1 MPTTFTQRCARHAPF
16 QRAISMTAGGACRL
30 ANARRV
36 PVRVEDGD
44 IITPR
49 IACRVFRP
57 VHCRCER
64 PPRLLPSAHSIGRLV
79 RSHRSGAMPNTVGRM
94 RPLTI
99 RRGRGVAQSPR
110 REGARCHVGSGP
122 GSPACGGRRSHWL
135 GRSRCVHARRAWR
148 GAVATAVWARQRCQP
163 AALPT
168 APTGF
173 CAPSPGGHSFFHL
186 RWRNE
191 QGATCAAP
199 RCDGLA
205 AVGPTATKPG
215 EAAGVRRGCR
225 ASASAGTASRGTPPA
240 RAPSCPYGSRCVR

>member
-30 ANARRV
+30 AIARRV

-49 IACRVFRP
+49 IAYRGVPAGALP
-57 VHCRCER
+57 VRTTAATS
-64 PPRLLPSAHSIGRLV
+64 PSAHSIGRLV

-99 RRGRGVAQSPR
+99 HRGRGVAQSPQ
-110 REGARCHVGSGP
+110 REGARCRVGRGP

-148 GAVATAVWARQRCQP
+148 GAIATAVRARQRCQS
-163 AALPT
+163 AALSA
-168 APTGF
+168 APIGF
-173 CAPSPGGHSFFHL
+173 CAPSPGGHSFFHV
-186 RWRNE
+186 RRRNE

-199 RCDGLA
+199 RWPGRRRPDGYET
-205 AVGPTATKPG
+205 G
-215 EAAGVRRGCR
+215 
-225 ASASAGTASRGTPPA
+225 
-240 RAPSCPYGSRCVR
+240 